1 MPLLLLLWMLKP
13 EVSMGSYISLI
24 SFKKVVYVSWLS
36 QFWFELQQLHHTQ
49 LDFRHL
55 APCSYLV
62 FFVLYYKF
70 QTEFFSAWTYGP
82 RVKHIGHKSMQK
94 KKKRIF
100 HNLQYGLRKQV
111 IHLTPMSDQDR
122 ISPHHINTIS
132 SRQVMQIKRNIN

>member
-1 MPLLLLLWMLKP
+1 MTQSVLIWIATIASHTAGLWA
-13 EVSMGSYISLI
+13 
-24 SFKKVVYVSWLS
+24 F
-36 QFWFELQQLHHTQ
+36 T
-49 LDFRHL
+49 
-55 APCSYLV
+55 PCSYLV

-82 RVKHIGHKSMQK
+82 RVKHIGHKSTQK

-132 SRQVMQIKRNIN
+132 SRQVMQIKRNINQGMVSWSKTKFSKLTSQEPYGRQ